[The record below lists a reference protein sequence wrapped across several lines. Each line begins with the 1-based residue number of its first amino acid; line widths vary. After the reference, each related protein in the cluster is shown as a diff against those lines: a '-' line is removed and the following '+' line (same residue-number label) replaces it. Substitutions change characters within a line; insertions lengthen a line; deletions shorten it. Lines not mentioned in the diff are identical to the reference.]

1 MTTRIEFNV
10 VPTTQQL
17 QMPNFDLSYLPD
29 QLLTCTGVCA
39 DWTNERFIE
48 AVEEYMRFVALCKK
62 YPRKTIGISPDG
74 DKIWHQHILN
84 TRRYMEDSENFFG
97 YYFHHTPVS
106 TEEENAA
113 AQQESN
119 RLFLQEFGISRV
131 GSHMSTCVASGCMNN
146 G

>member
-48 AVEEYMRFVALCKK
+48 AVDEKIRFFAA
-62 YPRKTIGISPDG
+62 
-74 DKIWHQHILN
+74 WHK
-84 TRRYMEDSENFFG
+84 
-97 YYFHHTPVS
+97 
-106 TEEENAA
+106 
-113 AQQESN
+113 
-119 RLFLQEFGISRV
+119 
-131 GSHMSTCVASGCMNN
+131 
-146 G
+146 